1 VAQGLIESLDQIP
14 MMTAYLQ
21 RTANKLREQAAHI
34 VALSPS
40 NPDCRRAALEVE
52 AAAGACDETAQLASL
67 APPKARAWAE
77 QMVNGSRPPGPPS
90 RDPLQQVPPIETHD
104 VTRPP
109 QSEGNHDGP
118 VDGIVLRLS
127 TSNRAHRSQLNKPP
141 AESIIVVDNQFA
153 YHTDQEGR
161 VVRASATLRTVD
173 IAHPRD
179 RYAQRA
185 LSGKLPGDRAGHL
198 FARIFQGPGQQLNLT
213 PMSGSGVNRGEYQTL
228 EAE

>member
-77 QMVNGSRPPGPPS
+77 QMVNGSRSRAPS

-109 QSEGNHDGP
+109 RSEGNHDGP

-141 AESIIVVDNQFA
+141 AESIIVVDNQFT

-161 VVRASATLRTVD
+161 VVRASAILRAVD
-173 IAHPRD
+173 VAHPRD
-179 RYAQRA
+179 RYAQRT
-185 LSGKLPGDRAGHL
+185 LSGKLPGDHAGHL

-213 PMSGSGVNRGEYQTL
+213 PMSGSGVNCGEYQTL